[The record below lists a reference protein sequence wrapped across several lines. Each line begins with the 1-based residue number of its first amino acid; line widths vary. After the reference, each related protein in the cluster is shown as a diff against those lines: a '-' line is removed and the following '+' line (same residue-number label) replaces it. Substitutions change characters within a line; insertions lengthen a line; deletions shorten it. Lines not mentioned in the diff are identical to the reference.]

1 MAVISGYNSSSISAL
16 FAGLNSGNSSSSFGI
31 GSIDLSTYNSIRTG
45 TYKQLL
51 KSYYAKNP
59 VKDSSKTDSGS
70 TTTISSQKIN
80 AAKTKD
86 AASAVVDDAQDL
98 KSVSLWNKKSVKN
111 EDGTTSD
118 KYDTDAIYKAV
129 SSFVKDYNSLIEAAG
144 DSEDNSVLRT
154 ASNVVN
160 NTKQNSALLKKL
172 GIMVDS
178 KNKLSID
185 ETTFKNADM
194 AVAKSVF
201 ASTASYGQ
209 SVASSASGRM
219 TVLPPNSTA
228 LHISAKRLLSA
239 KYSFAFRSFAPIH
252 LLLCDVLLFNFL
264 LHWVYRDETPM
275 TDSGHKIYFPFMTGT
290 YVIRLPYF
298 PAAVNLLA
306 SFIFQQIQ
314 FCYPANS

>member
-1 MAVISGYNSSSISAL
+1 MAAISGYNSSSISAL

-80 AAKTKD
+80 ATKTKD

-98 KSVSLWNKKSVKN
+98 KRVSLWNKKSVKN

-172 GIMVDS
+172 GITVDS
-178 KNKLSID
+178 
-185 ETTFKNADM
+185 
-194 AVAKSVF
+194 KSVF

-209 SVASSASGRM
+209 SVASSASSIYSSSAAQLSKLQ
-219 TVLPPNSTA
+219 TQNLYNSSGSYNYY
-228 LHISAKRLLSA
+228 SAGSL
-239 KYSFAFRSFAPIH
+239 Y
-252 LLLCDVLLFNFL
+252 N
-264 LHWVYRDETPM
+264 
-275 TDSGHKIYFPFMTGT
+275 
-290 YVIRLPYF
+290 
-298 PAAVNLLA
+298 
-306 SFIFQQIQ
+306 Q
-314 FCYPANS
+314 FT

>member
-1 MAVISGYNSSSISAL
+1 MAAISGYNSSSISAL

-129 SSFVKDYNSLIEAAG
+129 SSFVKDYNSLIEAVG

-172 GIMVDS
+172 GITVDS
-178 KNKLSID
+178 KNKLSI
-185 ETTFKNADM
+185 ENADM

-209 SVASSASGRM
+209 SVASSASSIYSSSAAQLSKLQ
-219 TVLPPNSTA
+219 TQNLYNS
-228 LHISAKRLLSA
+228 SGSYNY
-239 KYSFAFRSFAPIH
+239 YSVGS
-252 LLLCDVLLFNFL
+252 LYN
-264 LHWVYRDETPM
+264 
-275 TDSGHKIYFPFMTGT
+275 
-290 YVIRLPYF
+290 
-298 PAAVNLLA
+298 
-306 SFIFQQIQ
+306 Q
-314 FCYPANS
+314 FT